1 MVARKLIAVALSL
14 LLSLHAIQQVSATIP
29 IDRLLGDSG
38 ISDLGRMISRIFT
51 PSQSTSTSG
60 GFMGPI
66 GKSFLPGGCDAGGMS
81 SFLGLGNPNSKKEES
96 TTKSQGGEEKGQ

>member
-38 ISDLGRMISRIFT
+38 ISDLGKMISRIFT
-51 PSQSTSTSG
+51 PLQSTSG
-60 GFMGPI
+60 GLMGSI
-66 GKSFLPGGCDAGGMS
+66 GKSFQPGGCDAGGMS
-81 SFLGLGNPNSKKEES
+81 SLLGLGNPNSKKEES